1 MELGDFDVEI
11 EEEQGDEKTR
21 QPRGSDP
28 MDDGRPTVS
37 QMTEADGS
45 VSGELSEGK
54 RRWMG
59 SNRND
64 RLLTSASLAECNNDP
79 VAGWWETS
87 DVYLQWLQLHER

>member
-28 MDDGRPTVS
+28 MDDGWPTVS

-45 VSGELSEGK
+45 VSGESGEGK
-54 RRWMG
+54 RRRMD
-59 SNRND
+59 SHQND
-64 RLLTSASLAECNNDP
+64 RSMTSVRLAGRNSDP
-79 VAGWWETS
+79 VVGW
-87 DVYLQWLQLHER
+87 